1 MPEIFNPSRI
11 VRARRTEFLT
21 RAREDSSPEL
31 SGYFVVFDQ
40 PYYWDETMEEVI
52 KPGAF
57 DNADM
62 SDVRALTDHL
72 PHLVLGRASDKV
84 QTLTFSI
91 DDTGLHADRIEINP
105 SDVDA
110 MNLYARVQRGDVDQA
125 SFGFDESDVRYV
137 DLPDGRVRREIWG
150 ISKLWEISV
159 CTFPAY
165 EQTSVSARGRIN
177 QELAAHRAAAA
188 AQRKRQLLRKLKH
201 FDLKGEN

>member
-1 MPEIFNPSRI
+1 MPDKFNPSRT
-11 VRARRTEFLT
+11 VRSRRTEFRT
-21 RAREDSSPEL
+21 RSEGETPTL

-57 DNADM
+57 DDCDM
-62 SDVRALTDHL
+62 SDVRCLTDHL
-72 PHLVLGRASDKV
+72 SHLVLGRANETV
-84 QTLTFSI
+84 HTLSFSI
-91 DDTGLHADRIEINP
+91 DDTGVYADKVEINGA
-105 SDVDA
+105 DADA

-150 ISKLWEISV
+150 ISKLWELSV

-165 EQTSVSARGRIN
+165 EQTSVSARSRVAD
-177 QELAAHRAAAA
+177 ELRAHRTEAARARLRSKFKH
-188 AQRKRQLLRKLKH
+188 RKKRK
-201 FDLKGEN
+201 E

>member
-1 MPEIFNPSRI
+1 MPDTFNPSRT
-11 VRARRTEFLT
+11 VRSRRTEFST
-21 RAREDSSPEL
+21 RALGDGAPEL

-62 SDVRALTDHL
+62 SDVRCLTDHL
-72 PHLVLGRASDKV
+72 SHLVLGRASDSV

-91 DDTGLHADRIEINP
+91 DDTGLHADKVEINAA
-105 SDVDA
+105 DTDA

-165 EQTSVSARGRIN
+165 EQTFVSARSRVSE
-177 QELAAHRAAAA
+177 ELAAHRAAASA
-188 AQRKRQLLRKLKH
+188 ARKAALRRKFKH
-201 FDLKGEN
+201 PRP